1 MPNRDQD
8 QRRSQTSTQ
17 QNDMR
22 QAGQRNERSDLLNDM
37 ATDKNKRTQKA
48 DSSSESNWDPSDS
61 KSRM

>member
-22 QAGQRNERSDLLNDM
+22 QAGQRNERSDLNDM

>member
-22 QAGQRNERSDLLNDM
+22 QAGQRNERSDLNDQ
-37 ATDKNKRTQKA
+37 AIDKNKRTQQA
-48 DSSSESNWDPSDS
+48 GSSSESNWDPSDS